1 MPFARFLVSLTAC
14 ALLGACSQLS
24 PYSDLTKLDLTL
36 NASDQ
41 LNPDLN
47 GRPSPLVL
55 QLVELSHA
63 TAFEQADYF
72 DLQQRPAAMLAPDLL
87 IGAEYT
93 VWRRMAPEPPA
104 PSQASL
110 DECFQNIETCTEFT
124 RDPSTS
130 LPAFQVVSAMILRTL
145 PTSRPLAIGLL
156 LSTVVRTATLSFR
169 LSCHACRRSLDRRP
183 GSALMSKL

>member
-24 PYSDLTKLDLTL
+24 PYSDLTKLDPTL

-87 IGAEYT
+87 
-93 VWRRMAPEPPA
+93 
-104 PSQASL
+104 
-110 DECFQNIETCTEFT
+110 
-124 RDPSTS
+124 
-130 LPAFQVVSAMILRTL
+130 AMEEMELRPGEQRTL
-145 PTSRPLAIGLL
+145 KLALQPDTRHLGLVASYRDL
-156 LSTVVRTATLSFR
+156 AGARWRLTLDLAPRKRNAVRVQ
-169 LSCHACRRSLDRRP
+169 LDSNGLHP
-183 GSALMSKL
+183 PVSNGAP